1 VKRLNENM
9 NNSQNHQTNVSP
21 SIVYSAGSQLLPF
34 KSFLK
39 TAKKDVIQGLPFT
52 KRLFIQNI
60 VKRYRYSSL
69 GLFWA
74 FIPSALI
81 AILLTLGQRA
91 GISALTSQNV
101 PPQVYG
107 IFGIVMMQIFLES
120 FNSQR
125 MFLTYHIHFFIRQKI
140 PLEAFILA
148 GLGENM
154 FNLVMRLPVLIAVLI
169 FFDITPKLTIILLPF
184 GFLLLIILGSSIGL
198 FLAPWNALSNDLDSI
213 MQVLPWFLF
222 GITPVFVLPSDG
234 TLLHR
239 IFLFN
244 PLTHIF
250 ETIRWLTYGGEINHP
265 FIFGLI
271 TFMTIF
277 LFVLG
282 WLYCKLCLPYVV
294 ERTLN

>member
-1 VKRLNENM
+1 MNSSENDK
-9 NNSQNHQTNVSP
+9 TNICP
-21 SIVYSAGSQLLPF
+21 SIVYSSGSQLFPL
-34 KSFLK
+34 KVFLK
-39 TAKKDVIQGLPFT
+39 TARKDVIQGLPFT
-52 KRLFIQNI
+52 KQLLIQNV

-81 AILLTLGQRA
+81 AILLTLGQRTGIA
-91 GISALTSQNV
+91 GLTSQNV

-125 MFLTYHIHFFIRQKI
+125 IFLTYYLHLSVRQKI

-148 GLGENM
+148 GFGENI
-154 FNLVMRLPVLIAVLI
+154 FNLFMRLPVLIAVLI
-169 FFDITPKLTIILLPF
+169 FFDITPQLTIILMPF
-184 GFLLLIILGSSIGL
+184 GFLLLILFASSLGL
-198 FLAPWNALSNDLDSI
+198 LLAPWNALSNDLDSI

-222 GITPVFVLPSDG
+222 GITPVFFMPRDG

-239 IFLFN
+239 LFVYN

-250 ETIRWLTYGGEINHP
+250 EAIRWLTYGGEIDHP
-265 FIFGLI
+265 LIFCLI
-271 TFMTIF
+271 TLMTIF
-277 LFVLG
+277 LFVVG